1 MSSSLPLLTSL
12 VTGFGLALP
21 FGYLAERFL
30 RTPALVGYILAG
42 VSAGLIPGLP
52 AVDES
57 LLEQT
62 AEIGVMLLMFGVG
75 LHFSV
80 RDLVSVKGVAL
91 PGAVA
96 QMALATLL
104 GTLFGHFVW
113 GWNFGSA
120 VLFGLTLSC
129 ASTVVVTKALEIRGL
144 TYQMN
149 GQVAVGWLVVQD
161 LVTVFIM
168 VCLPPFAQVVL
179 GEGNVSGAA
188 IVGDL
193 AKTLAGV
200 VLFVVLMMVAGKK
213 ALPWVL
219 KLVAATGSRELFTLA
234 VVLIAIG
241 IAYGATAIF
250 EVSYALGAFFA
261 GMVMQESRYAHRAA
275 KNSLPLQDAFAVLF
289 FVSVGMMLDWR
300 IFIDRP
306 VDVLFVAALILLG
319 TTSVSFG
326 LVLLLR

>member
-234 VVLIAIG
+234 VVL
-241 IAYGATAIF
+241 
-250 EVSYALGAFFA
+250 
-261 GMVMQESRYAHRAA
+261 MRR
-275 KNSLPLQDAFAVLF
+275 
-289 FVSVGMMLDWR
+289 
-300 IFIDRP
+300 
-306 VDVLFVAALILLG
+306 
-319 TTSVSFG
+319 
-326 LVLLLR
+326 